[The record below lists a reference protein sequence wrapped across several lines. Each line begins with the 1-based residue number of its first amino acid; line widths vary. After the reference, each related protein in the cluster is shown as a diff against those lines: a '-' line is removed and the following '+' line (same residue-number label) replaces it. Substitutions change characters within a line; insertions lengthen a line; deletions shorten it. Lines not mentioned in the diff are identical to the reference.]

1 MVFDFLVQHQ
11 KPHHVYKNEKR
22 ELAGPLFFCFL
33 LILLL
38 NHKEQVVYNRF
49 NNTTNIMSID
59 LAD

>member
-1 MVFDFLVQHQ
+1 MFI
-11 KPHHVYKNEKR
+11 KTKR
-22 ELAGPLFFCFL
+22 ENLRALSFFCFL

-49 NNTTNIMSID
+49 NNDTNIMSID